1 MSWSAPRTWT
11 LGETVTAALMNTHI
25 RDNLLETCPA
35 TVTTAG
41 DITYADAANSMGS
54 RLGIGAANTILTS
67 SGSAPTW
74 AGSDWADYTP
84 GWGAGSPTIGNGI
97 LTGRFARIA
106 DMVIAVGFLQPG
118 STTNFG
124 TGGTYNLSLPILRA
138 AQSNAREGFDFTQG
152 ARINDASDG
161 KTYIMAS
168 EFAASNAISLVRN
181 ADGAPAVFWDSVNP
195 ITLAQNDRVHWMLI
209 YEAAL

>member
-1 MSWSAPRTWT
+1 MAWGAPRTWVS
-11 LGETVTAALMNTHI
+11 GETVTAALMNAHI

-67 SGSAPTW
+67 NGSAPTW

-84 GWGAGSPTIGNGI
+84 VWAGGNPTIGNGI
-97 LTGRFARIA
+97 LTGKFLRIA
-106 DMVIAVGFLQPG
+106 NMVIAVGFLQPG
-118 STTNFG
+118 STTDFG
-124 TGGTYNLSLPILRA
+124 SGGTYYLGLPVTRA

-152 ARINDASDG
+152 ARINDNTDS
-161 KTYIMAS
+161 KTYTMAP
-168 EFAASNAISLVRN
+168 EFITTSQIYLVRHN
-181 ADGAPAVFWDSVNP
+181 DGTGPAFWDSTNP
-195 ITLAQNDRVHWMLI
+195 ITLAQNDRVYVILI
-209 YEAAL
+209 YDAA